1 MEEEEEIVQLIIFS
15 SKVEMMYKQGE
26 GAAELYATALDKM
39 RNMNFTRPVKL
50 PSNRRYFLVM
60 KMSGMTCLAGEGWS
74 YLHCLQTEKG
84 GVQVVFVTPEKGDLG
99 GMKGL
104 PYNQILCLIIT
115 EEFLQYSRSW
125 RG

>member
-60 KMSGMTCLAGEGWS
+60 KMSGMTCSAGEGGS
-74 YLHCLQTEKG
+74 YLRCLQTEKV
-84 GVQVVFVTPEKGDLG
+84 GVQVVFVTQEKGDLG
-99 GMKGL
+99 GDERSSLQSNIMLDNYRGVL
-104 PYNQILCLIIT
+104 AIL
-115 EEFLQYSRSW
+115 
-125 RG
+125 

>member
-60 KMSGMTCLAGEGWS
+60 KMLGMTCSAGEGGC
-74 YLHCLQTEKG
+74 YLHCLQAEKG
-84 GVQVVFVTPEKGDLG
+84 GVQVTFETPDKDDLG
-99 GMKGL
+99 GK
-104 PYNQILCLIIT
+104 
-115 EEFLQYSRSW
+115 
-125 RG
+125 

>member
-15 SKVEMMYKQGE
+15 CKAEIMYKQGE
-26 GAAELYATALDKM
+26 GVAELYATELDKM
-39 RNMNFTRPVKL
+39 GNMKFTRPVKL

-60 KMSGMTCLAGEGWS
+60 KMLGMTCSAGEGGC
-74 YLHCLQTEKG
+74 YLHCLQAEKG

-104 PYNQILCLIIT
+104 TYNQILCLIII
-115 EEFLQYSRSW
+115 EEFLEYSRSW